1 MNLSNLQTFLAIVE
15 TGSLIRASERLN
27 VTQSTVTA
35 RLKTLEEDLGQTLF
49 IRQKTGATLTARGV
63 KLRRYAEVMVEL
75 WQQARQ
81 ETSLPEG
88 VAGLVN
94 IGCQSDL
101 QIGLGQRLL
110 DSVRNLPT
118 KHAASAWSGSDA
130 DLAQWMTSGLVD
142 ISITYHAATEDG
154 FRLHSL
160 ADDTLVLVASTPDS
174 PMRFDPNYIFVEGGE
189 QFGRDHAAYYADAGT
204 ARLSFGSATWALDH
218 ILRAGGSAYLPERMV
233 RDFLKTQR
241 LYLIEEAPKFARKTY
256 LVVNEKAAADW
267 DWLPSVIEF
276 LRVDPNTEDQQTH
289 ENN

>member
-35 RLKTLEEDLGQTLF
+35 RLKNLEENLGQTLF
-49 IRQKTGATLTARGV
+49 VRQKSGATLTARGV

-101 QIGLGQRLL
+101 QVGLGQRLL
-110 DSVRNLPT
+110 DAVRDLPT
-118 KHAASAWSGSDA
+118 NFAASAWSGSDA
-130 DLAQWMTSGLVD
+130 DLKQWMTSGLVD
-142 ISITYHAATEDG
+142 IAVTYHAATEDG
-154 FRLHSL
+154 FRLHAL
-160 ADDTLVLVASTPDS
+160 ADDQLVLVASAPEA

-189 QFGRDHAAYYADAGT
+189 QFGRDHAAFYADAGT
-204 ARLSFGSATWALDH
+204 AQLSFGSATWALDH
-218 ILRAGGSAYLPERMV
+218 LLRSGGSAYLPERMV
-233 RDFLKTQR
+233 HEYLETQR
-241 LYLIEEAPKFARKTY
+241 LHLIKEAPSFARKTY
-256 LVVNEKAAADW
+256 LVVNEKAAAEW
-267 DWLPSVIEF
+267 DWLPNVIES
-276 LRVDPNTEDQQTH
+276 LRLEPDTEDQ
-289 ENN
+289 